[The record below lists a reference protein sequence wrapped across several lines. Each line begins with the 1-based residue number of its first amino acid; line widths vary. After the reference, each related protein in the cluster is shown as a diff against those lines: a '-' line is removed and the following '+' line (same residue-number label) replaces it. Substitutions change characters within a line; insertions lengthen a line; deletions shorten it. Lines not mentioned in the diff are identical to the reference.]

1 MKILVTGGCGYVGT
15 ILIPKL
21 LKDGHNIIS
30 VDTKWFGDY
39 LPKHNRLKNIKSDVS
54 NIKNLNISKVDCCI
68 HLASIANDPMVE
80 LDKSLSWE
88 TSALNTFSLME
99 FLKSI
104 KSKRIIYAS
113 SGSVYGISKK
123 NNVTEKTPLKP
134 ISLYNKVKMVTE
146 RIILSYSSSIET
158 FIIRPATV
166 CGYSPRMRLD
176 LTVNAL
182 TFSALKNREIK
193 VFGGKQVRPNI
204 HIDDMCEIYRFF
216 LKVNKKFSGIYNAGF
231 QNKSILDIAKFV
243 QKIIPS
249 KISIFKD
256 RSDPRSYRLDST
268 KIIKAGFKPKKIFCD
283 AVNELNEKY
292 TKGIL
297 KEKAN
302 FHSLKWL
309 KKIIKKNQF
318 LLKKN

>member
-1 MKILVTGGCGYVGT
+1 MKILVTGGCGYVGSV
-15 ILIPKL
+15 LIPKL
-21 LKDGHNIIS
+21 LKDGHNIIN

-39 LPKHNRLKNIKSDVS
+39 LPKNKKLKNIKLDIS
-54 NIKNLNISKVDCCI
+54 NIQNLNINKVDCCI
-68 HLASIANDPMVE
+68 HLASIANDPMSE

-88 TSALNTFSLME
+88 TSALNTFNLIE

-104 KSKRIIYAS
+104 KTKRLIYAS

-123 NNVTEKTPLKP
+123 TKVTENTSLKP

-146 RIILSYSSSIET
+146 RVILSYSKSIEV

-182 TFSALKNREIK
+182 TFSALKNKEIK

-204 HIDDMCEIYRFF
+204 HIDDMCDIYRFF
-216 LKVNKKFSGIYNAGF
+216 LKANKKYSGIYNAGF
-231 QNKSILDIAKFV
+231 ENKSILDIAKFV

-249 KISIFKD
+249 KINIFKD
-256 RSDPRSYRLDST
+256 RNDPRSYRLDSS
-268 KIIKAGFKPKKIFCD
+268 KIIKIGFKPKKKIRNAID
-283 AVNELNEKY
+283 EIRSKY
-292 TKGIL
+292 SENIL
-297 KEKAN
+297 RDEAN

-309 KKIIKKNQF
+309 KIV
-318 LLKKN
+318 LKEI

>member
-1 MKILVTGGCGYVGT
+1 MRILVTGGCGYVGSV
-15 ILIPKL
+15 LIPKL
-21 LKDGHNIIS
+21 LKDGHNVIN

-39 LPKHNRLKNIKSDVS
+39 LPKNKKFKNIKSDIS
-54 NIKNLNISKVDCCI
+54 NIQNLNINKVDSCI
-68 HLASIANDPMVE
+68 HLASIANDPMSE

-88 TSALNTFSLME
+88 TSVLNTFNLIE

-104 KSKRIIYAS
+104 KTKRLIYAS

-123 NNVTEKTPLKP
+123 TKVTENTSLRP

-146 RIILSYSSSIET
+146 RVILSYSKSIEV

-182 TFSALKNREIK
+182 TFSALKNKEIK

-204 HIDDMCEIYRFF
+204 HMDDMCEIYRFF
-216 LKVNKKFSGIYNAGF
+216 LKANKKLCGIYNAGF
-231 QNKSILDIAKFV
+231 ENKSILEIAKFV
-243 QKIIPS
+243 KQIIPS
-249 KISIFKD
+249 KISIFTD
-256 RSDPRSYRLDST
+256 HSDPRSYRLDST
-268 KIIKAGFKPKKIFCD
+268 KILKAGFEPKKKICD
-283 AVNELNEKY
+283 AVDELCEKY

-309 KKIIKKNQF
+309 KKI
-318 LLKKN
+318 LKKN